1 VPTTAANFAM
11 NPKSL
16 LLIFVGMTL
25 SFGIILAIMLAA
37 VDTDA
42 KRPTRRRVAQSRI
55 QQETP
60 VETRTEKRRPST
72 RKKRA
77 ARRSQSTTSTNP
89 ATPKRPAPAPT
100 LASETLSSSPP
111 AEQPAASAVNLP
123 ADLAP
128 NQAAMNQLGTL
139 KQELGRELKALKKDR
154 DAMLKALAQSLVAL
168 PAKEIA
174 LEVAALDDQSAI
186 FLLRQFSAKARN
198 KVLRHLKAKRAR
210 TLKKYLK

>member
-1 VPTTAANFAM
+1 MPTTAANFAM

-16 LLIFVGMTL
+16 LLIFAGMTL
-25 SFGIILAIMLAA
+25 SFGMILAIMLAA
-37 VDTDA
+37 VDTNA

-72 RKKRA
+72 RKTRA
-77 ARRSQSTTSTNP
+77 ARRPQSTTSTNA
-89 ATPKRPAPAPT
+89 ATPEQPTPT
-100 LASETLSSSPP
+100 LASETLSSSPS
-111 AEQPAASAVNLP
+111 AQQPAASAASQP
-123 ADLAP
+123 ANLAP

-154 DAMLKALAQSLVAL
+154 DAMLIALAQSLVAL

-174 LEVAALDDQSAI
+174 LEVAALDDQSAT
-186 FLLRQFSAKARN
+186 FLLRQFSAEARN
-198 KVLRHLKAKRAR
+198 KVLRHLKAKRAQK
-210 TLKKYLK
+210 LKKRLK

>member
-1 VPTTAANFAM
+1 M

-77 ARRSQSTTSTNP
+77 ARQSQSTTSTNP

-111 AEQPAASAVNLP
+111 VEQPAASAASLP
-123 ADLAP
+123 ADLVP

-186 FLLRQFSAKARN
+186 FVLHQFSAKARN
-198 KVLRHLKAKRAR
+198 KVLRYLKATRAR
-210 TLKKYLK
+210 TLKKHLK